1 MGPGSIRCVLEQ
13 YSIEHNIRCEVVVFM
28 CSSLQVHVAGK
39 AALSLRRVVLAVAPS
54 RLLVAL
60 GVECGEHFCTCS
72 CAAGCD
78 ALFETRP
85 WLHWAVLGAAIFRVL
100 GTFSWNHFT
109 AEVLMLVV
117 SVHGF
122 EASV

>member
-1 MGPGSIRCVLEQ
+1 MGPGSIRCVLEL

-60 GVECGEHFCTCS
+60 GVECGEHFACVPAPLAATLCS
-72 CAAGCD
+72 KRG
-78 ALFETRP
+78 L

-100 GTFSWNHFT
+100 GTLSWNHFT